1 MFATDDD
8 YLMDEPG
15 YIGSGRSLY
24 SMVERLTDQPWYQ
37 LLRGRYKD
45 STRSTRLTYK
55 WLVGNLST
63 LADVLGTDS
72 PAYWVEEV
80 QILSSPSMNK
90 TSGNLM
96 EKVVALF
103 VGVDSNGE
111 NVAIYTLE
119 NGKIYSD
126 SRHGLVDPELLK
138 NVVTL
143 YDVNHSF
150 APPFQD

>member
-1 MFATDDD
+1 MFATDD
-8 YLMDEPG
+8 
-15 YIGSGRSLY
+15 GSGCSFHPL
-24 SMVERLTDQPWYQ
+24 VERISDQAWYHV
-37 LLRGRYKD
+37 LRGRYKD

-90 TSGNLM
+90 TSGDLM

-103 VGVDSNGE
+103 VGNDSNGE
-111 NVAIYTLE
+111 NVAIYKLE

-150 APPFQD
+150 TPPFQDRL

>member
-1 MFATDDD
+1 
-8 YLMDEPG
+8 
-15 YIGSGRSLY
+15 
-24 SMVERLTDQPWYQ
+24 
-37 LLRGRYKD
+37 
-45 STRSTRLTYK
+45 
-55 WLVGNLST
+55 
-63 LADVLGTDS
+63 
-72 PAYWVEEV
+72 
-80 QILSSPSMNK
+80 
-90 TSGNLM
+90 M

-111 NVAIYTLE
+111 NVAIHKLE
-119 NGKIYSD
+119 NGKTYSD

>member
-8 YLMDEPG
+8 YLMGEPG
-15 YIGSGRSLY
+15 FLGSGRSLY

-37 LLRGRYKD
+37 VLRGRYSD
-45 STRSTRLTYK
+45 STRITDK
-55 WLVGNLST
+55 WLVGDLST
-63 LADVLGTDS
+63 LASVLGTDS

-80 QILSSPSMNK
+80 RILSSPSMNK
-90 TSGNLM
+90 TSEDLM

-103 VGVDSNGE
+103 VGDDSNGE
-111 NVAIYTLE
+111 YVAIHKLE